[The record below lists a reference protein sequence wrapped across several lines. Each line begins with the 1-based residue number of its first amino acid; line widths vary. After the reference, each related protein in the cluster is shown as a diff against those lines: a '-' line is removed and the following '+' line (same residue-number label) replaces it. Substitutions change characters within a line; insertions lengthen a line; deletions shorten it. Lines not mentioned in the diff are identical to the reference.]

1 MEKRRILIN
10 SYGEYYTDV
19 GRYRVVEKGKR
30 FHAIYDFYGNFITH
44 KTSWKQAVKLA
55 KLLDETF
62 IQGINYGYD
71 NLF

>member
-1 MEKRRILIN
+1 MKKRRIFIN

-30 FHAIYDFYGNFITH
+30 FHAIYDFYGTFITH

-55 KLLDETF
+55 NLLDDAF
-62 IQGINYGYD
+62 NRGADYGYQ
-71 NLF
+71 NYF